1 MLFHLHTIGQLRSSF
16 GVKLGVQLNLGSH
29 VNSIGFSA
37 GTYFFDK
44 HYQVNTTFQG
54 NYNFTNYGN
63 RKKYFSA
70 KLAIGA
76 VGTWGLLNKRSNFQI
91 NNLNYQ
97 SNANYG
103 FGYSYI
109 WYFDN
114 IGTRQN
120 SGAIALHVQDFSF
133 RMENDFLAGQGRD
146 RFHTGSVYF
155 SYTDSLFS
163 IGSGFDLWTGET
175 RKSNWNREKKEKMPN
190 GFRNLSKLPFGKTSH
205 GIWFTRIN
213 VNLPYQQNIALKVG
227 WDSENIRHV
236 VQNRIMHDLIFL
248 PKKIERKTPHYPRID
263 NYGNPCFIRDSIK
276 QPSIYYQIGLNTSW
290 EN

>member
-1 MLFHLHTIGQLRSSF
+1 
-16 GVKLGVQLNLGSH
+16 
-29 VNSIGFSA
+29 
-37 GTYFFDK
+37 
-44 HYQVNTTFQG
+44 
-54 NYNFTNYGN
+54 
-63 RKKYFSA
+63 
-70 KLAIGA
+70 LAIGA
-76 VGTWGLLNKRSNFQI
+76 VGTWGLMNKRSNFQI

-109 WYFDN
+109 WYFDK

-133 RMENDFLAGQGRD
+133 LMENDFLAGQGRD

-155 SYTDSLFS
+155 SYTDSLYS

-175 RKSNWNREKKEKMPN
+175 RKSNWNREKKDKMPN
-190 GFRNLSKLPFGKTSH
+190 GYRNLSKLPFGKTSH

-213 VNLPYQQNIALKVG
+213 VNLPFQQNIALKVG

-236 VQNRIMHDLIFL
+236 FQNRIMHDLIFL
-248 PKKIERKTPHYPRID
+248 PKKIERKTPHYPRLD

-276 QPSIYYQIGLNTSW
+276 QPSIYYQIRIEYFLGELKVLKIN
-290 EN
+290 EK